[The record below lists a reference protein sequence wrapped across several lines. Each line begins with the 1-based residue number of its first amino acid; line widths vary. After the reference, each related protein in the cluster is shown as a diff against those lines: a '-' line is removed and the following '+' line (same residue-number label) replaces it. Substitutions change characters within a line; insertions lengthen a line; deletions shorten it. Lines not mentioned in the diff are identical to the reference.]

1 MRTPTL
7 LLVLLAVLIGAF
19 AMVNWP
25 AFAEPTTLSLVVTTF
40 TAPLG
45 LLMLGLVGAMVVAF
59 AVYIAVWQARLLLEA
74 RRQAK
79 ELQAQRTLADQAEA
93 SRFTELRSYLET
105 RLGALDQRLAQA
117 ESTLRKEVQ
126 DSGNSLAAYLGEI
139 DERRGG
145 PAASAGSAVVARS
158 R

>member
-25 AFAEPTTLSLVVTTF
+25 AFAEPTTLSLVVTSF

-59 AVYIAVWQARLLLEA
+59 AVYVAVWQARLLMEA
-74 RRQAK
+74 RRQSK

-93 SRFTELRSYLET
+93 SRFTELRSYLEA
-105 RLGALDQRLAQA
+105 RLGALDQRIVQA
-117 ESTLRKEVQ
+117 ESTLRKDVQ

-139 DERRGG
+139 DERRGRG
-145 PAASAGSAVVARS
+145 AAVPGGAVVARGG
-158 R
+158 

>member
-7 LLVLLAVLIGAF
+7 LLVLLAVVIGAF
-19 AMVNWP
+19 ALVNWP
-25 AFAEPTTLSLVVTTF
+25 AFAEPTTLSLVATTF

-45 LLMLGLVGAMVVAF
+45 LLMLGLVAVMAIAF
-59 AVYIAVWQARLLLEA
+59 AVYIAVWQGRLLMEA

-79 ELQAQRTLADQAEA
+79 ELQTQRNLADEAEA
-93 SRFTELRSYLET
+93 SRFTELRTFLES
-105 RLGALDQRLAQA
+105 RLAALDQRLVQA
-117 ESTLRKEVQ
+117 ESTLRKEVH

-139 DERRGG
+139 DDRRGG
-145 PAASAGSAVVARS
+145 SGGATGTVVARS